1 MQLSDCTAYHSGSM
15 DSNKLIYEAG
25 YVVEKLPNSSAYRI
39 IGITIADDNFEV
51 RNTSLDSFIDNY
63 KKYYSSPDISVITV
77 DRGVGFGQEIWRLG
91 YAYYIMRYKM
101 VEDFTGFNNLSL
113 KLARSAKPL
122 NFKPKLNDFVIV
134 GLCAKNSKLVIASCL
149 LNVSDTKG
157 NTLIKSKAPVMQIK
171 DLIDIYAYYDGSFE
185 FKPSDIIN
193 KPITRDFASKP
204 VVSDINSYIFIVSQQ
219 DGIRA
224 TVNYDDRI
232 DKFVKL
238 KTQLAEVEGNFLK
251 LNGYCTLNPTSN
263 IGRDL
268 IMPKDC
274 KYMYFSPLA
283 KNLNAGIKNIENV
296 VFSSNVLG
304 FICTGRYLSNL
315 DEKKF
320 DNIKHAYFS
329 KKTDLS
335 IIFRV
340 YFNIFSDAYD
350 YSLKNT
356 LPKMLNECLEAY
368 KKGEVTFDNCLR
380 FLENFVGFK
389 SNIVK
394 ICLY

>member
-1 MQLSDCTAYHSGSM
+1 MQLSDCTAYHSDSII
-15 DSNKLIYEAG
+15 SNKLIYEAG

-63 KKYYSSPDISVITV
+63 KRYYSSPDISVITV

-134 GLCAKNSKLVIASCL
+134 GLSTRNSKLVIASCL

-171 DLIDIYAYYDGSFE
+171 DLIDIYAYYNDSFE
-185 FKPSDIIN
+185 FKPYDIAI
-193 KPITRDFASKP
+193 KPTTRGTVSKP
-204 VVSDINSYIFIVSQQ
+204 VMSVINSCIFTVSQQ

-315 DEKKF
+315 DARKF

-368 KKGEVTFDNCLR
+368 KKGAITFDNCLR

>member
-1 MQLSDCTAYHSGSM
+1 MQLSDCTAYHSDSV

-91 YAYYIMRYKM
+91 YVYYVMRYKM
-101 VEDFTGFNNLSL
+101 VEAFTRFNNLSL
-113 KLARSAKPL
+113 NLDRSAKLL

-134 GLCAKNSKLVIASCL
+134 GLCVKNSKLVIASCL
-149 LNVSDTKG
+149 LNVSDIKG
-157 NTLIKSKAPVMQIK
+157 KTLIKPKVPVMKIK
-171 DLIDIYAYYDGSFE
+171 DLIDIYVYYDGSFE
-185 FKPSDIIN
+185 FKPYDILIMKETLN
-193 KPITRDFASKP
+193 LTSC
-204 VVSDINSYIFIVSQQ
+204 IFTVSQR
-219 DGIRA
+219 DGVRA
-224 TVNYDDRI
+224 TIDYHNCI

-238 KTQLAEVEGNFLK
+238 NTQLAEAEGNFLK
-251 LNGYCTLNPTSN
+251 FREYCTLNPTSN
-263 IGRDL
+263 IGKDL
-268 IMPKDC
+268 IMPKEC
-274 KYMYFSPLA
+274 KYMYFSILG
-283 KNLNAGIKNIENV
+283 KNLNACIRNIENV
-296 VFSSNVLG
+296 VFSPNILG

-315 DEKKF
+315 DSKKF
-320 DNIKHAYFS
+320 NNLKYAYFS

-340 YFNIFSDAYD
+340 YFNMFSDGYD

-368 KKGEVTFDNCLR
+368 KKGDVTFDNCLR

>member
-1 MQLSDCTAYHSGSM
+1 MQLSDCTAYHSDSII
-15 DSNKLIYEAG
+15 SNKLIYEAG

-63 KKYYSSPDISVITV
+63 KRYYSSPDISVITV
-77 DRGVGFGQEIWRLG
+77 DRGVHFHQEIWRLG
-91 YAYYIMRYKM
+91 YVYYIMRYKM

-122 NFKPKLNDFVIV
+122 NFKPRLNDFVIV

-157 NTLIKSKAPVMQIK
+157 KTLIKSKAPVMQIK

-304 FICTGRYLSNL
+304 FICTGRHFSNL
-315 DEKKF
+315 DAEKF
-320 DNIKHAYFS
+320 DNLKHAYFS